1 MQSSVMHSAAGPR
14 CASLRTTSSC
24 RASSVTTP
32 SLCKPLRPAQSTL
45 LCKPC
50 PARRTTC
57 QSSSSDSVESAKQ
70 AEGGA
75 KQSSESA
82 TDAPASE
89 VKEVA
94 PKPKK
99 KIDPEAAA
107 ASQQRRESMK
117 VKGGFPRLPSSPSAD
132 GEMGSN
138 NIDM

>member
-1 MQSSVMHSAAGPR
+1 MQSSLMHSATGPR
-14 CASLRTTSSC
+14 CASIRATSTC
-24 RASSVTTP
+24 RASPVATLA
-32 SLCKPLRPAQSTL
+32 LCKPLRQAHSTL
-45 LCKPC
+45 VCKPC
-50 PARRTTC
+50 SARRTTC

-82 TDAPASE
+82 TDVPASE
-89 VKEVA
+89 AKEVA

-117 VKGGFPRLPSSPSAD
+117 VKGGFPRLPSSPSSD